1 MSSKKGFMKKKK
13 KRGSGELAL
22 QITSMADI
30 FMILLVFLL
39 KSYSTSLSNI
49 APTAHLALPEVEKA
63 SVTPKDSL
71 KIEVAK
77 DIIMIDDKPVLKLSN
92 FEFSAEEQAGIA
104 GSSPTI
110 TRILNEQRKRLPE
123 ANMDSGLVVMA
134 DEGTPYSTLKRVVAS
149 AAGSGFVDLQLL
161 VVDPQ

>member
-1 MSSKKGFMKKKK
+1 M
-13 KRGSGELAL
+13 AL

-49 APTAHLALPEVEKA
+49 APTAHLALPEVVKA
-63 SVTPKDSL
+63 SGVPKDTL

-77 DIIMIDDKPVLKLSN
+77 DTVIIDDKPVLALNN

-104 GSSPTI
+104 GGSPTI
-110 TRILNEQRKRLPE
+110 TRILNEQRKKLPN
-123 ANMDSGLVVMA
+123 ANMDSALVVMA
-134 DEGTPYSTLKRVVAS
+134 DQGTPYSTLKRVVAS

-161 VVDPQ
+161 VVDAE